1 MQTIIAK
8 FKIVP
13 GKEADAEEAIKK
25 MASAVESNETG
36 AVAYIFHRNLKDPA
50 EITVYEIY
58 KDDAAAAAHAGS
70 EHMGTFRTHFGGTF
84 DPTTVKIDRV
94 ERIAGFN
101 RGG

>member
-8 FKIVP
+8 FKIAP
-13 GKEADAEEAIKK
+13 GKESDAEAAMKK
-25 MASAVESNETG
+25 MASDVESNEIG

-58 KDDAAAAAHAGS
+58 KDEAAAATHAGS
-70 EHMGTFRTHFGGTF
+70 EHMGTFRTHFAGTF
-84 DPTTVKIDRV
+84 DPTTVKIDRM